1 MLQCQH
7 SQKPTTC
14 SVLQNDGSYRAI
26 QSTCLYRPPPCELLH
41 LSCSKSYKAKGSTC
55 MRIFDQQW
63 LLWSGSRPTISG
75 YADMVTW
82 MSTLVRNITLHH
94 LLLKCTQWMTFVRIC
109 LHYVQCGIPTKLDCN
124 SGEGSKD
131 DTGCACQPCYE
142 DLLLQFNLPTLFSL
156 FGLTWLYILPPWTL
170 MTERLW
176 SCTYC

>member
-1 MLQCQH
+1 MQTFETPLNLPLQWEKSLVRCETENRSMLQCQH

-82 MSTLVRNITLHH
+82 MSTLVRNITLHKMTTRNYQWVIWWCRRYGTVRHYTSHWSLQSMSH
-94 LLLKCTQWMTFVRIC
+94 LFLAR
-109 LHYVQCGIPTKLDCN
+109 
-124 SGEGSKD
+124 
-131 DTGCACQPCYE
+131 
-142 DLLLQFNLPTLFSL
+142 
-156 FGLTWLYILPPWTL
+156 
-170 MTERLW
+170 
-176 SCTYC
+176 